1 MKTQNFFLD
10 RPEVRDYQ
18 LQGKRISLDLLPDV
32 FPPSAFVV
40 PFAQNIQIKPGDRVA
55 DIGTGSGILA
65 VMAAQLGA
73 EVWATDTSEASVA
86 SALENAKKNQV
97 VIKAFAGSFFGPL
110 QGKFDVIIANLPQE
124 ILPEDYKFNLGE
136 DLSQTISG
144 GKLGN
149 EILIEFLKIAPRF
162 MHAKS
167 KLYINVGSLSDFKST
182 LQLIGQNYDA
192 RMINTYALP
201 NKDFVAEHIDFY
213 KRLNAEGKI
222 HIFKEDGVWKAM
234 VYPFELKLKP
244 AS

>member
-1 MKTQNFFLD
+1 MRTQNFFLD

-18 LQGKRISLDLLPDV
+18 LQGNKISLDLHPDV

-86 SALENAKKNQV
+86 NARENAQKNQV
-97 VIKAFAGSFFGPL
+97 ELHAFAGSFFGPL

-149 EILIEFLKIAPRF
+149 EILMAFLKIAPGY
-162 MHAKS
+162 MHANS

-182 LQLIGQNYDA
+182 FQLIGQNYDA
-192 RMINTYALP
+192 RMINSYALP
-201 NKDFVAEHIDFY
+201 NKAFVEKNIDFY
-213 KRLNAEGKI
+213 KQLNAEGKI
-222 HIFKEDGVWKAM
+222 HIFQEEGIWKAM
-234 VYPFELKLKP
+234 VYPFELKLKS
-244 AS
+244 A